1 MKTATRT
8 PSIITPKFGKLQEP
22 FKHDEDN
29 VEDYLKKASL
39 SPWVPLPD
47 SAARKVFDV
56 AEATADDVHVDLGSG
71 DGRVCFHAID
81 VGVKKST
88 GIDVDEAI
96 VTVAQDRLAKR
107 HPQPDLTFYV
117 ADLMDENHNVWEQV
131 QEATIITMYFTTEA
145 LEKIRPLLEEK
156 LIGRQCRILTCGYEM
171 PGWESRIS
179 EVVLGTQIHLY
190 DWGNTM
196 GEDSLPLFEED
207 IIKEKPTQLTR
218 QHAALANANDGRNM
232 GTSSKVVDHSGQYP
246 IRGFNPDIFNEEE
259 DDDEDWDAVD
269 AEEEE
274 EDSDDG
280 EGETDPDVEEFRAKF
295 RAKQG
300 KKRPNCGGSKRAEG

>member
-1 MKTATRT
+1 
-8 PSIITPKFGKLQEP
+8 
-22 FKHDEDN
+22 
-29 VEDYLKKASL
+29 
-39 SPWVPLPD
+39 
-47 SAARKVFDV
+47 
-56 AEATADDVHVDLGSG
+56 
-71 DGRVCFHAID
+71 
-81 VGVKKST
+81 
-88 GIDVDEAI
+88 
-96 VTVAQDRLAKR
+96 
-107 HPQPDLTFYV
+107 
-117 ADLMDENHNVWEQV
+117 
-131 QEATIITMYFTTEA
+131 
-145 LEKIRPLLEEK
+145 
-156 LIGRQCRILTCGYEM
+156 
-171 PGWESRIS
+171 
-179 EVVLGTQIHLY
+179 
-190 DWGNTM
+190 M

>member
-1 MKTATRT
+1 
-8 PSIITPKFGKLQEP
+8 
-22 FKHDEDN
+22 
-29 VEDYLKKASL
+29 
-39 SPWVPLPD
+39 
-47 SAARKVFDV
+47 
-56 AEATADDVHVDLGSG
+56 
-71 DGRVCFHAID
+71 
-81 VGVKKST
+81 
-88 GIDVDEAI
+88 
-96 VTVAQDRLAKR
+96 
-107 HPQPDLTFYV
+107 
-117 ADLMDENHNVWEQV
+117 
-131 QEATIITMYFTTEA
+131 
-145 LEKIRPLLEEK
+145 
-156 LIGRQCRILTCGYEM
+156 M